1 MIRFR
6 FVLLVL
12 LYPLV
17 SCATTPPGTVVEPAA
32 ETADSAQTQSAPAPA
47 QSAGQTNAAGDEN
60 PGSSVADAETIDEEV
75 MYRVMAA
82 EMRGNEGDL
91 QGAVGDYLAA
101 AMDSTDPQ
109 VAMRATRVA
118 FAAQSWQQASMAAD
132 RWAMLDPQNLS
143 AHESAALAMLATA
156 DYAGAELHL
165 SRIIELAPDKDAA
178 WSMAANLLGRSA
190 SPEKALKSLESLLE
204 ASGEGENAAG
214 TFAQSQLAIRLGDI
228 DQAYEYAV
236 KAVELDPDHQNYLLW
251 AGQLARRLEKNQQAL
266 EFTRKAWEQSPRD
279 HDITLAYADLL
290 ARNNQLQ
297 DARQLMLDMEQT
309 PDVLLSRVLFELSS
323 EDRAAALEIYED
335 FKLLEFEDP
344 FEKDFY
350 LGQCADALG
359 LYSEAIASF
368 AKIQR
373 GQYFL
378 AAMARTAELQ
388 AQLGD
393 IPAARKT
400 LAILRAQPDDAVM
413 EQAWL
418 TEAQILQ
425 QAGQNEEAISV
436 LNEALERF
444 QESVPL
450 RYSRALI
457 AATEGDIELAESD
470 LMSVLEQD
478 PENAPALNA
487 LGYTLADQ
495 TDRFDEAE
503 DLIRRA
509 FELLPDDAAVTD
521 SMGWIAFK
529 QGRLDE
535 AERYLREALSLD
547 DNPEIAAHL
556 GEVLWVQ
563 GRKDEARA
571 IWNAARE
578 NAPDNAV
585 LNSTLERLKP

>member
-6 FVLLVL
+6 FVLLAL
-12 LYPLV
+12 LYPLA
-17 SCATTPPGTVVEPAA
+17 SCATNPVDPAIEPVA
-32 ETADSAQTQSAPAPA
+32 EPADSAEAQAVQPSAQPGVKTGE
-47 QSAGQTNAAGDEN
+47 QAAS
-60 PGSSVADAETIDEEV
+60 PLADADAIDEEV

-82 EMRGNEGDL
+82 EMRGNDGDM

-118 FAAQSWQQASMAAD
+118 FAAQAWQQASMAAD

-143 AHESAALAMLATA
+143 AHESAALSMLATA

-165 SRIIELAPDKDAA
+165 SRILELAPDKNAA
-178 WSMAANLLGRSA
+178 WGMVASLLGRSG
-190 SPEKALKSLESLLE
+190 SPEKALKSLQSLLE
-204 ASGEGENAAG
+204 AEGEGDNAVG
-214 TFAQSQLAIRLGDI
+214 TFAQSQLAVRLGNI

-236 KAVELDPDHQNYLLW
+236 KAVELDPDQQNYLLW
-251 AGQLARRLEKNQQAL
+251 AGQLARRLEDNEHAL
-266 EFTRKAWEQSPRD
+266 EFIRRAWEQNPRS

-290 ARNNQLQ
+290 ARNNQAGQ
-297 DARQLMLDMEQT
+297 ARELMSNMEQT
-309 PDVLLSRVLFELSS
+309 PDVLLSRILFELSAQ
-323 EDRAAALEIYED
+323 DRPAALAIYED
-335 FKLLEFEDP
+335 FKLLEFEND

-350 LGQCADALG
+350 LGQSADALG
-359 LYSEAIASF
+359 LYPEAIASF
-368 AKIQR
+368 ANIQR
-373 GQYFL
+373 GEYFL
-378 AAMARTAELQ
+378 AAMARTAQLQ

-393 IPAARKT
+393 IPAARET
-400 LAILRAQPDDAVM
+400 LAIIRRQPDDEVI

-425 QAGQNEEAISV
+425 QADQNEAAIAV
-436 LNEALERF
+436 LNEALDRF
-444 QESVPL
+444 QQSIAL

-457 AATEGDIELAESD
+457 AATQGNIDLAESD
-470 LMSVLEQD
+470 LMIVLGQD

-495 TDRFDEAE
+495 TDRLDEAE

-509 FELLPDDAAVTD
+509 YELLPDDAAVTD
-521 SMGWIAFK
+521 SMGWVAFK

-535 AERYLREALSLD
+535 AERYLRLAMSLD

-563 GRKDEARA
+563 GRQKEAKEV
-571 IWNAARE
+571 WDAALQIS
-578 NAPDNAV
+578 ADNAV
-585 LNSTLERLKP
+585 LNSTVERLQP